1 MIKEIPEIEKHVGLV
16 ATALKVNEV
25 IRSLN
30 AMESQTT
37 DKQPLKAEIA
47 ALADELESM
56 TRDEFNIRKHVLIAG
71 LMRQLSA
78 I

>member
-1 MIKEIPEIEKHVGLV
+1 MACKCSDCPEVGCRLNRLYNS
-16 ATALKVNEV
+16 A
-25 IRSLN
+25 N

-37 DKQPLKAEIA
+37 DTRPLKAEIA

-56 TRDEFNIRKHVLIAG
+56 NRDEFNIRKHVLIAG

>member
-1 MIKEIPEIEKHVGLV
+1 MEKILELIKGEVSMGTYGLV
-16 ATALKVNEV
+16 ELELRKLVEGQKLDTNKR
-25 IRSLN
+25 I
-30 AMESQTT
+30 T
-37 DKQPLKAEIA
+37 EIA

-56 TRDEFNIRKHVLIAG
+56 NRDEFNIRKHVLIAG